1 VANFKGEAAMDF
13 FSNIFG
19 RPAESA
25 DIAKERLQLVLSQ
38 DRANI
43 SSETLNLLKDEIIE
57 AISAHVVI
65 DRNNVVVSIS
75 RDKDASRLVAD
86 IPVLRQRTGPPPPRV
101 ARRSPKNLIAA
112 NGATIKRT
120 NSKRRDK

>member
-13 FSNIFG
+13 LANIFG

-65 DRNNVVVSIS
+65 DRNNVLVTIS

-86 IPVLRQRTGPPPPRV
+86 IPVLRQRTAPPPPRI

-112 NGATIKRT
+112 NGATIKRA
-120 NSKRRDK
+120 NLKRRDK